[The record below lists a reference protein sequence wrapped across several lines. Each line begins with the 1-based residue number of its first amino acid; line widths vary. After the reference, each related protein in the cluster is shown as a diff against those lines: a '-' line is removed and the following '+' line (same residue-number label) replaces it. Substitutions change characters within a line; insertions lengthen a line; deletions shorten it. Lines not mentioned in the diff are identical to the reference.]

1 MHQVDPVTGCQMERR
16 RGIIERGEVVAASD
30 GLYTIKSLDR
40 EGITLPPMAVIDE
53 RAYSV
58 GDRVYFFY
66 FADGSGRIIC
76 GF

>member
-1 MHQVDPVTGCQMERR
+1 MHQVDPVTGCQMAKEK
-16 RGIIERGEVVAASD
+16 GIIERGKVIAAGG

-40 EGITLPPMAVIDE
+40 EGITMPPMKSVDE

-58 GDRVYFFY
+58 GDMVYYFY

-76 GF
+76 DF